1 MLTFELVCRYRAK
14 KPYLSLPEFAH
25 CLLSVATALL
35 DVPAVAEKLS
45 ARTTEGALRTL
56 MERFIMP
63 RYVEEDGRGV
73 GDDIDQTA
81 SRIRDEEL
89 PELEEKF
96 REQLEALF
104 VDAECHCMLHGS

>member
-1 MLTFELVCRYRAK
+1 
-14 KPYLSLPEFAH
+14 
-25 CLLSVATALL
+25 
-35 DVPAVAEKLS
+35 
-45 ARTTEGALRTL
+45 
-56 MERFIMP
+56 MP

-104 VDAECHCMLHGS
+104 VGAECHCMLHGS